1 MQSRGAL
8 DGIRVIDITQVGA
21 GPMCACLLAQWGAD
35 VIKIEHPVRGDSLRG
50 LQSSGVGATQR
61 KNGKYNYMFEQP
73 NMNKRSITL
82 DLAHKEGQ
90 AVLHRLV
97 TKSDVL
103 LAAMRTRDIKKFDI
117 EYETLKAINPR
128 LVYALITGYGTKGSE
143 QDSAGYDATCYFA
156 RSGITHM
163 MAGDEGVPVWPRPGF
178 GDMPS
183 GMFCACGIMVA
194 LFAREKLGVG
204 QAVNTN
210 LFNNGVWALAADTM
224 AAQATRTVAA
234 PHYQKTC
241 DNPLANYYK
250 TKDNRWIL
258 LFHLQAAQYWDRVC
272 QAVGLQNLINDPRF
286 NSVETRKTNAVE
298 LIKIMDIVFSQKT
311 LAEWKGILAKT
322 ELIYSPVQ
330 TPVEAV
336 EDPQAK
342 VNDFYTTFNH
352 PVWGPVEL
360 LPAPQKLS
368 ETPGTYRT
376 SPPEW
381 GQHTEEVLQELG
393 YNWNDINRLKELK
406 VIA

>member
-50 LQSSGVGATQR
+50 LQSTGVGATQR

-241 DNPLANYYK
+241 DNALANYYK

-258 LFHLQAAQYWDRVC
+258 LFHLQAAQYWERVC
-272 QAVGLQNLINDPRF
+272 QTIGLQNLINDPRF
-286 NSVETRKTNAVE
+286 NSVENRKTNTVE

-311 LAEWKGILAKT
+311 LAEWKAILAKT
-322 ELIYSPVQ
+322 DLIYSPVQ

-342 VNDFYTTFNH
+342 ANDFYATFNH
-352 PVWGPVEL
+352 PVWGQVEL

-376 SPPEW
+376 PPPEW

-393 YNWNDINRLKELK
+393 YNWNEINRLKDLK